1 MWSMTIGID
10 VVAFFAAMVGG
21 NEHINLET
29 YELCC
34 QLNKPLRLAFGVA
47 PFDRDVVAFDV
58 AGFT

>member
-1 MWSMTIGID
+1 MA
-10 VVAFFAAMVGG
+10 VFAAMVGG